1 MIKQVERSGEL
12 HGYSLCRRG
21 PKLTYLLF
29 IEDSFLFYR
38 ATMDECGKVLEIL
51 DMYEGTLG
59 KKVNRSCKVVIYN
72 YFVLTLILCQFDCNY
87 VQSFV
92 PCILCEILL

>member
-59 KKVNRSCKVVIYN
+59 KKVKIEVVK
-72 YFVLTLILCQFDCNY
+72 L
-87 VQSFV
+87 
-92 PCILCEILL
+92 